1 MPIYTLKQFIDYAH
15 MIDCLNTIMP
25 ASKVTFKKYDL
36 DKKRIVKKR
45 LVEVRQTDNGIP
57 YEFVIQKKET
67 VKIPNAN
74 TNEITKLIVDYI
86 HYIYPKSKTFKRISS
101 EGKYRVGIG
110 YIPSSNKGMSDA
122 EGMVNGKFL
131 SLELKIGKDKQRDSQ
146 KERQIEVEN
155 DGGIYYLCKW
165 IDFETFQTEM
175 QNLIPIE

>member
-1 MPIYTLKQFIDYAH
+1 MPIYNLKQFIDYCH

-45 LVEVRQTDNGIP
+45 LVEVRQTENGIP

-67 VKIPNAN
+67 KKIPNAN
-74 TNEITKLIVDYI
+74 TNEITKLIVDYLR
-86 HYIYPKSKTFKRISS
+86 YVYGSKSIRRISS
-101 EGKYRVGIG
+101 EGKWRQGIG
-110 YIPSSNKGMSDA
+110 YIRSENKGLSDI
-122 EGMVNGKFL
+122 EGIVNGKFL
-131 SLELKIGKDKQRDSQ
+131 SLELKIGKDTIRESQ
-146 KERQIEVEN
+146 LKRKREIEN

-165 IDFETFQTEM
+165 IDFETFQTEI